1 MRGGMGGG
9 VSAMRQAIGPGRL
22 GDDEEILA
30 KPFDNRV
37 IMRLIRYGGPFKKL
51 AAIAAV
57 TMLVYTAA
65 LVAAPWLVAIGI
77 AQIQDGDG
85 GALDRTAI
93 IFISVALVG
102 WGAQYIHLR
111 AMARVT
117 QGVLYILRIDLF
129 RHLQRLSMRF
139 YDRNEIGRV
148 MSRVQ
153 NDVLNLQEFLSTAI
167 LGIADL
173 LALVGILAA
182 MFLMDPRLAAATLS
196 VVPVLFIGI
205 AIWQSR
211 ARLAFIRVR
220 QAIAL
225 VNAHLQESIS
235 GVRVVQS
242 LNRQDRNFSDFD
254 NLNDRH
260 LQRNLEAGRLS
271 ALILPKV
278 ETLMATALTVV
289 VIFGGNLVLGG
300 DLEIPVLVAFA
311 LYIQRFFD
319 PIRNLTMQY
328 TEMQRAMASGV
339 RIFEV
344 LDTKPDIVDAPD
356 AVELTEVK
364 GEITF
369 VRVNHHYTSDV
380 QVLHDVNLRVRP
392 GETVALVGQTGAGKT
407 TITSLIARLYDVSG
421 GTILIDGHDVRGVT
435 ASSLRDQMSMV
446 LQDPFLF
453 SMSVR
458 DNIRYGRPEATV
470 EEIERAARVVGA
482 HDFILA
488 LEHGY
493 DTVLQERGGNLSV
506 GQRQLVSYARAI
518 VRDPAILILDEATA
532 NIDTQTEVL
541 IQNALG
547 KLLKGRTSVV
557 IAHRLSTIR
566 NADQIVVLERG
577 RVVESGPHEAL
588 MALGGVYHQLY
599 TMNYQ
604 LESNGGAARVD

>member
-9 VSAMRQAIGPGRL
+9 VSAMRQAVGSSRL
-22 GDDEEILA
+22 ADDEEVLT

-37 IMRLIRYGGPFKKL
+37 IARLFRYVRPYKTM
-51 AAIAAV
+51 AIIAAV
-57 TMLVYTAA
+57 TMLLYTAA

-77 AQIQDGDG
+77 EQIQDGEG
-85 GALDRTAI
+85 GALNRTVI
-93 IFISVALVG
+93 IFISVALGG
-102 WGAQYIHLR
+102 WAAQYIHLR

-117 QGVLYILRIDLF
+117 QGILYTLRDDMF
-129 RHLQRLSMRF
+129 RHLHRLSMTF
-139 YDRNEIGRV
+139 HDRNEIGRV

-153 NDVLNLQEFLSTAI
+153 NDILNLQEFLSTAI
-167 LGIADL
+167 LGIADI
-173 LALVGILAA
+173 LALGGILVA
-182 MFLMDPRLAAATLS
+182 MFLMEPRLAAGTLS
-196 VVPVLFIGI
+196 VVPVLFIGLYF
-205 AIWQSR
+205 WQSH
-211 ARLAFIRVR
+211 ARMAFIRVR

-225 VNAHLQESIS
+225 VNADLQESIS

-242 LNRQDRNFSDFD
+242 LNRQDRNFSNFD
-254 NLNDRH
+254 DLNDGH
-260 LQRNLEAGRLS
+260 LQRNLEAARLS

-278 ETLMATALTVV
+278 ETLMATALTIV

-300 DLEIPVLVAFA
+300 TLEVAVLVAFA

-344 LDTKPDIVDAPD
+344 LDTTADIVDAPD
-356 AVELTEVK
+356 AVDLTDVK

-369 VRVNHHYTSDV
+369 VRVSHHYTPDV
-380 QVLHDVNLRVRP
+380 QVLHDINLHVRP

-407 TITSLIARLYDVSG
+407 TITSLIARLYDISG
-421 GTILIDGHDVRGVT
+421 GTILVDGHDVRSVT
-435 ASSLRDQMSMV
+435 ASSLRARMSMV

-458 DNIRYGRPEATV
+458 DNIRYGRPEATD
-470 EEIERAARVVGA
+470 EEIEEAARLVGA
-482 HDFILA
+482 HDFIMA

-541 IQNALG
+541 IQNALAQ
-547 KLLKGRTSVV
+547 LLKGRTSVV

-577 RVVESGPHEAL
+577 RIVESGPHEAL
-588 MALGGVYHQLY
+588 MAQGGVYHRLY

-604 LESNGGAARVD
+604 LESNGAARVD

>member
-51 AAIAAV
+51 AVIAAV

-380 QVLHDVNLRVRP
+380 QVLHDINLRVRP

-407 TITSLIARLYDVSG
+407 TITSLIARLYEVSS

-588 MALGGVYHQLY
+588 MALGGVYHRLY

-604 LESNGGAARVD
+604 LESSGGAARVD

>member
-51 AAIAAV
+51 AVIAAV

-102 WGAQYIHLR
+102 WAAQYIHLR

-380 QVLHDVNLRVRP
+380 QVLHDINLRVRP

-407 TITSLIARLYDVSG
+407 TITSLIARLYEVSS

-588 MALGGVYHQLY
+588 MALGGVYYRLY

-604 LESNGGAARVD
+604 LESNGAARVD

>member
-1 MRGGMGGG
+1 M
-9 VSAMRQAIGPGRL
+9 
-22 GDDEEILA
+22 
-30 KPFDNRV
+30 
-37 IMRLIRYGGPFKKL
+37 
-51 AAIAAV
+51 
-57 TMLVYTAA
+57 
-65 LVAAPWLVAIGI
+65 
-77 AQIQDGDG
+77 
-85 GALDRTAI
+85 
-93 IFISVALVG
+93 
-102 WGAQYIHLR
+102 
-111 AMARVT
+111 
-117 QGVLYILRIDLF
+117 
-129 RHLQRLSMRF
+129 
-139 YDRNEIGRV
+139 
-148 MSRVQ
+148 
-153 NDVLNLQEFLSTAI
+153 
-167 LGIADL
+167 
-173 LALVGILAA
+173 
-182 MFLMDPRLAAATLS
+182 
-196 VVPVLFIGI
+196 
-205 AIWQSR
+205 
-211 ARLAFIRVR
+211 
-220 QAIAL
+220 
-225 VNAHLQESIS
+225 
-235 GVRVVQS
+235 
-242 LNRQDRNFSDFD
+242 
-254 NLNDRH
+254 
-260 LQRNLEAGRLS
+260 
-271 ALILPKV
+271 
-278 ETLMATALTVV
+278 
-289 VIFGGNLVLGG
+289 
-300 DLEIPVLVAFA
+300 AFA

-380 QVLHDVNLRVRP
+380 QVLHDINLRVRP

-407 TITSLIARLYDVSG
+407 TITSLIARLYEVSS

-588 MALGGVYHQLY
+588 MALGGVYHRLY

>member
-51 AAIAAV
+51 AVIAAV

-85 GALDRTAI
+85 RALDRTAI

-380 QVLHDVNLRVRP
+380 QVLHDINLRVRP

-407 TITSLIARLYDVSG
+407 TITSLIARLYEVSS

-588 MALGGVYHQLY
+588 MALGGVYHRLY

-604 LESNGGAARVD
+604 LESNGAARVD

>member
-1 MRGGMGGG
+1 
-9 VSAMRQAIGPGRL
+9 
-22 GDDEEILA
+22 
-30 KPFDNRV
+30 
-37 IMRLIRYGGPFKKL
+37 
-51 AAIAAV
+51 
-57 TMLVYTAA
+57 
-65 LVAAPWLVAIGI
+65 
-77 AQIQDGDG
+77 
-85 GALDRTAI
+85 
-93 IFISVALVG
+93 
-102 WGAQYIHLR
+102 
-111 AMARVT
+111 
-117 QGVLYILRIDLF
+117 
-129 RHLQRLSMRF
+129 
-139 YDRNEIGRV
+139 
-148 MSRVQ
+148 
-153 NDVLNLQEFLSTAI
+153 
-167 LGIADL
+167 
-173 LALVGILAA
+173 
-182 MFLMDPRLAAATLS
+182 
-196 VVPVLFIGI
+196 
-205 AIWQSR
+205 
-211 ARLAFIRVR
+211 
-220 QAIAL
+220 
-225 VNAHLQESIS
+225 
-235 GVRVVQS
+235 
-242 LNRQDRNFSDFD
+242 
-254 NLNDRH
+254 
-260 LQRNLEAGRLS
+260 
-271 ALILPKV
+271 
-278 ETLMATALTVV
+278 
-289 VIFGGNLVLGG
+289 
-300 DLEIPVLVAFA
+300 
-311 LYIQRFFD
+311 
-319 PIRNLTMQY
+319 
-328 TEMQRAMASGV
+328 MASGV

-369 VRVNHHYTSDV
+369 VRVNHHYTPDV
-380 QVLHDVNLRVRP
+380 QVLHDINLRVRP

-435 ASSLRDQMSMV
+435 ASSLRDRMSMV

-458 DNIRYGRPEATV
+458 DNIRYGRPEATD

-547 KLLKGRTSVV
+547 KLLEGRTSVV

-588 MALGGVYHQLY
+588 MELGGVYQRLY

-604 LESNGGAARVD
+604 LESNGAARVD

>member
-1 MRGGMGGG
+1 MRGGTGGG
-9 VSAMRQAIGPGRL
+9 ISAMRQAVGSSRL
-22 GDDEEILA
+22 ADDEEILT

-37 IMRLIRYGGPFKKL
+37 IARLFRYVRPYKGM
-51 AAIAAV
+51 AIIAAV
-57 TMLVYTAA
+57 TMLLYTAA

-77 AQIQDGDG
+77 EQIQAGEG
-85 GALDRTAI
+85 GALNRTVI
-93 IFISVALVG
+93 IFIAVALGG
-102 WGAQYIHLR
+102 WAAQYVHLR

-117 QGVLYILRIDLF
+117 QGILYTLRDDMF
-129 RHLQRLSMRF
+129 RHLHRLPMTF
-139 YDRNEIGRV
+139 HDRNEIGRV

-153 NDVLNLQEFLSTAI
+153 NDILNLQEFLSTAI
-167 LGIADL
+167 LGIADI
-173 LALVGILAA
+173 LALGGILVA
-182 MFLMDPRLAAATLS
+182 MFLMEPRLAAATLS
-196 VVPVLFIGI
+196 VAPVLFIGLYF
-205 AIWQSR
+205 WQAH
-211 ARLAFIRVR
+211 ARMAFIRVR

-225 VNAHLQESIS
+225 VNADLQESIS

-242 LNRQDRNFSDFD
+242 LNRQDRNFSNFD
-254 NLNDRH
+254 DLNEAH

-278 ETLMATALTVV
+278 ETLMATALTIV

-300 DLEIPVLVAFA
+300 TLEVAVLVAFA

-344 LDTKPDIVDAPD
+344 LDTKADIVDAPD
-356 AVELTEVK
+356 AVDLTDVK

-369 VRVNHHYTSDV
+369 VRVSHHYTPDV
-380 QVLHDVNLRVRP
+380 QVLHDINLRVRP

-407 TITSLIARLYDVSG
+407 TITSLIARLYDISG
-421 GTILIDGHDVRGVT
+421 GTILVDGHDVRSVT
-435 ASSLRDQMSMV
+435 ASSLRARMSMV

-458 DNIRYGRPEATV
+458 DNIRYGRPEATD
-470 EEIERAARVVGA
+470 EEIEQAARLVGA
-482 HDFILA
+482 HDFIMA

-541 IQNALG
+541 IQNALAQ
-547 KLLKGRTSVV
+547 LLKGRTSVV

-566 NADQIVVLERG
+566 NADQIVVLEGG
-577 RVVESGPHEAL
+577 RIVESGPHEEL
-588 MALGGVYHQLY
+588 MAQGGVYHRLY

-604 LESNGGAARVD
+604 LESNGAARVD